1 MLRMKKKR
9 KRKKKENYLHNVI
22 HSGFETKPQ
31 ICLIRAIQP
40 HMAFELAYV
49 WISN

>member
-9 KRKKKENYLHNVI
+9 KRKKNLHNVI
-22 HSGFETKPQ
+22 CSDFETKPQ
-31 ICLIRAIQP
+31 ICLICAIQP

-49 WISN
+49 